1 MTTFLQPLSKEEESL
16 CIQALQDED
25 AGRKSEAKRLLIE
38 RNLRLVA
45 HIAHKYAGSEE
56 SMEDLISIGCIGLI
70 KAVDSFDPS
79 RNNRLAAY
87 AARCIDNELLMMLRA
102 KKKTSREVSLFEPI
116 GTDREGN
123 EISLLDV
130 MEQEQP
136 DIVEEMEKVRRLGE
150 LCGLLES
157 ELSGREK
164 EVLTL
169 RYGLG
174 SGREMTQKEIGAK
187 LGISRSYVSRIEK
200 RALGKLHAGF
210 MRLEGEKTAGAGN
223 PADPEKARG

>member
-1 MTTFLQPLSKEEESL
+1 
-16 CIQALQDED
+16 
-25 AGRKSEAKRLLIE
+25 
-38 RNLRLVA
+38 
-45 HIAHKYAGSEE
+45 
-56 SMEDLISIGCIGLI
+56 
-70 KAVDSFDPS
+70 
-79 RNNRLAAY
+79 
-87 AARCIDNELLMMLRA
+87 MMLRA

-174 SGREMTQKEIGAK
+174 TGREMTQKEIGAK

-200 RALGKLHAGF
+200 RALEKLHAGF

>member
-1 MTTFLQPLSKEEESL
+1 MKTFLQPLSKEEESL

-25 AGRKSEAKRLLIE
+25 AGRRSEAKRLLIE

-70 KAVDSFDPS
+70 KAVDSFDPA
-79 RNNRLAAY
+79 RNSRLAAY
-87 AARCIDNELLMMLRA
+87 AARCIDNELLMMLRGR
-102 KKKTSREVSLFEPI
+102 KKTSREVSLFEPI

-123 EISLLDV
+123 EINLLDV

-136 DIVEEMEKVRRLGE
+136 DIVEEMEKAQRLGE

-174 SGREMTQKEIGAK
+174 GGRETTQKEIGAK

-200 RALGKLHAGF
+200 RALGKLGAGF
-210 MRLEGEKTAGAGN
+210 KRLEREGKHR
-223 PADPEKARG
+223 ARS